1 MSGGKRKAR
10 KDVSN
15 TGDVRQTGS
24 LRSVDAGRP
33 RRSCETREGL
43 EGLGGGKAG
52 PCRVQRGISSLRCI
66 QLIKVQMQNMQVTV
80 RLWCGAKRSP
90 PEMEGEGRERKR
102 ERERQSGGGSGL
114 GKRLREIRF
123 GRGNDGG
130 VRMGFLIG
138 AGVGGGLEQGHL
150 GAGPRP
156 VPMLSGCGREEKDP
170 R

>member
-1 MSGGKRKAR
+1 MQGAAGYLQFEMHPADEGTDAKYAGNSEVVVWGKAVTARDGG
-10 KDVSN
+10 
-15 TGDVRQTGS
+15 GG
-24 LRSVDAGRP
+24 
-33 RRSCETREGL
+33 TRE
-43 EGLGGGKAG
+43 
-52 PCRVQRGISSLRCI
+52 
-66 QLIKVQMQNMQVTV
+66 T
-80 RLWCGAKRSP
+80 
-90 PEMEGEGRERKR
+90 ERR
-102 ERERQSGGGSGL
+102 SGGGSGL